1 MNSKLNMDW
10 MDETIEKVPGGQGK
24 YRLLCLILFKRRL
37 TYLNMYAFTYELH
50 RHKFRNDENKLKIK
64 ILKELALIYYF
75 NNHRLPDGFELE
87 ITEDID

>member
-1 MNSKLNMDW
+1 
-10 MDETIEKVPGGQGK
+10 
-24 YRLLCLILFKRRL
+24 
-37 TYLNMYAFTYELH
+37 MYAFTYELH